1 MSGTPSSN
9 RAGRRTARKLALVAV
24 GMFGFGY
31 ALVPLYNLA
40 CKVVGIN
47 GKTGRIEASRLVAV
61 DEKRAITVEFAG
73 QATSGLPWEF
83 HPMTKRIELHPGQ
96 MVLVKYFVRN
106 TTNETLVGQAVPSV
120 APNRAAPYFKKI
132 ECFCFTRQVLQPGEA
147 REMPVQFTVLP
158 GVAPEVQLITLSYA
172 FFNVDK
178 ASAEKYESASAPVDT
193 RYARGH
199 TGASDES
206 ERNLN

>member
-1 MSGTPSSN
+1 MSGTSSSN
-9 RAGRRTARKLALVAV
+9 QAGRRTARKLALVAV

-47 GKTGRIEASRLVAV
+47 GKTGRIEASQLTAV
-61 DEKRAITVEFAG
+61 DEKRTITVEFAG

-96 MVLVKYFVRN
+96 MVLVRYFVRN
-106 TTNETLVGQAVPSV
+106 ATNETLVGQAVPSV
-120 APNRAAPYFKKI
+120 APNRAGPYFKKI
-132 ECFCFTRQVLQPGEA
+132 ECFCFTHQELKPGES

-158 GVAPEVQLITLSYA
+158 GVAPDVQLITLSYA

-178 ASAEKYESASAPVDT
+178 SSAAKYESAPAPVDT
-193 RYARGH
+193 YHVRRS
-199 TGASDES
+199 GADDKS
-206 ERNLN
+206 

>member
-1 MSGTPSSN
+1 MSGAPSSSQ
-9 RAGRRTARKLALVAV
+9 AGRRTARKLALVAV

-47 GKTGRIEASRLVAV
+47 GKTGRIEASQLVAV
-61 DEKRAITVEFAG
+61 DEKRTITVEFAG

-96 MVLVKYFVRN
+96 MVLVKYFVHN

-120 APNRAAPYFKKI
+120 APNRAGPYFKKI
-132 ECFCFTRQVLQPGEA
+132 ECFCFSRQELKPGES

-158 GVAPEVQLITLSYA
+158 GVAPDVQLITLSYA

-178 ASAEKYESASAPVDT
+178 TSAEKYESASAPVNTYHVRDRT
-193 RYARGH
+193 SAGDK
-199 TGASDES
+199 S
-206 ERNLN
+206 

>member
-1 MSGTPSSN
+1 MSGVPSSN
-9 RAGRRTARKLALVAV
+9 QAGRRTARKLALVAV

-47 GKTGRIEASRLVAV
+47 GKTGRIEATQLVTV
-61 DEKRAITVEFAG
+61 DEKRTITVEFAG

-83 HPMTKRIELHPGQ
+83 HPMTKRVELHPGQ
-96 MVLVKYFVRN
+96 TVLVKYFVHN
-106 TTNETLVGQAVPSV
+106 NTNETLVGQAVPSV

-132 ECFCFTRQVLQPGEA
+132 ECFCFSHQELKPGES

-158 GVAPEVQLITLSYA
+158 GVSPEVNLVTLSYA

-178 ASAEKYESASAPVDT
+178 ASAKKYESASAPVNT
-193 RYARGH
+193 YEAREHIGV
-199 TGASDES
+199 GEKS
-206 ERNLN
+206 

>member
-61 DEKRAITVEFAG
+61 DEKRTITVEFAG

-83 HPMTKRIELHPGQ
+83 HPMTKRIDVHPGE
-96 MVLVKYFVRN
+96 MILVKYYVRN
-106 TTNETLVGQAVPSV
+106 TTDETLIGQAVPSV

-132 ECFCFTRQVLQPGEA
+132 ECFCFTRQELKPGEA

-158 GVAPEVQLITLSYA
+158 DVAPEVQLVTLSYA

-178 ASAEKYESASAPVDT
+178 ASAEKYDSVSAPVDT
-193 RYARGH
+193 RHARGH
-199 TGASDES
+199 TGAGGKS
-206 ERNLN
+206 